1 MGLETSTDR
10 IIQRLVDAG
19 FAQEFV
25 RASLPEWWDPADDSS
40 SANTFVSLL
49 LAKRLSLDPGTLLDD
64 GVPVGFLHTGVPKFK
79 HMRLTDGP
87 RRDVLVAFAQGVGRV
102 VVGEMGDTPQYPVP
116 TDPVALRRD
125 VLESGRPHVGF
136 GDVLT
141 VCWSLGIPVLHLKLF
156 PARTKGV
163 TAMAVRSGDRHVIL
177 VARESGSEAQYM
189 FHVAH
194 ELGHIALGHLK
205 DASVIVDADPND
217 PENSPDELIDDEEEI
232 AADRYAQGLLTGNE
246 DFSVDRDGLGTKGS
260 ASELARKASSIG
272 QELGVDPGHVVMS
285 FGYSTGDWGLAMAAV
300 AQLPGQSA
308 KPATLVNRV
317 LWDQLGPAMRGG
329 MEESRAFLEAV
340 API

>member
-1 MGLETSTDR
+1 MDSKMGADR

-19 FAQEFV
+19 FAQELV
-25 RASLPEWWDPADDSS
+25 RASLPEWWDAADDSS
-40 SANTFVSLL
+40 SASTFTSLL
-49 LAKRLSLDPGTLLDD
+49 LAKRLSLDPETLLDD

-79 HMRLTDGP
+79 HMRLADGP

-102 VVGEMGDTPQYPVP
+102 VVGEMGAALQYPIP
-116 TDPVALRRD
+116 TDPTALRLD
-125 VLESGRPHVGF
+125 VLRSGRPYVGF

-163 TAMAVRSGDRHVIL
+163 TAIAVRLGGRHVIL

-217 PENSPDELIDDEEEI
+217 AENSRDEMIDDEEEV

-246 DFSVDRDGLGTKGS
+246 YFSVDRDSLGTKGS
-260 ASELARKASSIG
+260 ARELARKAVSTG
-272 QELGVDPGHVVMS
+272 QEFGVDPGHIVMS
-285 FGYSTGDWGLAMAAV
+285 FGYSTGDWDLAMAAV
-300 AQLPGQSA
+300 ARLPGQSA
-308 KPATLVNRV
+308 RPATLVNRV
-317 LWDQLGPAMRGG
+317 LWAQLSPSMRGG
-329 MEESRAFLEAV
+329 IEDSRAFLEAV

>member
-1 MGLETSTDR
+1 MGLATGTNQ
-10 IIQRLVDAG
+10 IIERLVDAG

-25 RASLPEWWDPADDSS
+25 QASLPEWWDRADDSS
-40 SANTFVSLL
+40 SARTFVALL

-79 HMRLTDGP
+79 HMRLADGA
-87 RRDVLVAFAQGVGRV
+87 RRNVLVAFAQGVGRV
-102 VVGEMGDTPQYPVP
+102 AVGELGATPAYPVP

-125 VLESGRPHVGF
+125 VLDSGRPYVGF

-163 TAMAVRSGDRHVIL
+163 TAMAVRSGDRHVFL

-217 PENSPDELIDDEEEI
+217 PENSPDELIDDDEEV

-246 DFSVDRDGLGTKGS
+246 DFSVDRDELGTKGS
-260 ASELARKASSIG
+260 ANELARKAFSIG
-272 QELGVDPGHVVMS
+272 TSLGVDPGHVVMS
-285 FGYSTGDWGLAMAAV
+285 FGHSTGDWGLAMAAV

-317 LWDQLGPAMRGG
+317 LWDQLEPRTRGG

-340 API
+340 APV